1 MLKDHAED
9 AADGAGMPA
18 ESGEPVDNTVSK
30 DSGPEKSDTADS
42 GAAHVAVHN
51 AHERELEDVAAE
63 GLAEKNQRK
72 KPESKAVVRPK
83 AKTEPKKL
91 MTAAKAKTTKG
102 AGAGPKATCKSNKQE
117 TVRKGHDHGRNGK
130 ATAQCCSLISARML
144 LCGCGAFHMS
154 ITTLHDMTFSEHVL

>member
-102 AGAGPKATCKSNKQE
+102 AGAGPKATCKA
-117 TVRKGHDHGRNGK
+117 R
-130 ATAQCCSLISARML
+130 ATSKRQYVK
-144 LCGCGAFHMS
+144 
-154 ITTLHDMTFSEHVL
+154 DMTMEEMEKQLHSVAASFQQECCCVDAELFTCQSLHCMI

>member
-72 KPESKAVVRPK
+72 KKRSQRQLCDRKRK
-83 AKTEPKKL
+83 RNR
-91 MTAAKAKTTKG
+91 
-102 AGAGPKATCKSNKQE
+102 KS
-117 TVRKGHDHGRNGK
+117 
-130 ATAQCCSLISARML
+130 
-144 LCGCGAFHMS
+144 
-154 ITTLHDMTFSEHVL
+154 